1 MRDIIK
7 IIDQIVEVAP
17 DLEFQFMD
25 LKSSVM
31 YSAPELYQ
39 SLWVRLISVLNSCAP
54 DHPEKTRIQNI
65 LSEVE

>member
-25 LKSSVM
+25 LKSSAM
-31 YSAPELYQ
+31 YTAPELYR
-39 SLWVRLISVLNSCAP
+39 SLWVRLISVLTSCAS

-65 LSEVE
+65 LSGVE